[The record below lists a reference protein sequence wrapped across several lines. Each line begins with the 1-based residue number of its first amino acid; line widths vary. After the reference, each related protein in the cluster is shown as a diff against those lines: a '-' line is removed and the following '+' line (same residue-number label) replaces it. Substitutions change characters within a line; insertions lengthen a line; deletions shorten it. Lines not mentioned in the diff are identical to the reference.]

1 MKYPKNVWQ
10 QLKSITADELTRALE
25 KDGWVRDIGIG
36 AELVYR
42 HKDGRRVSIHYH
54 PRKTY
59 HSGLLKGLLDDI
71 GWGEEDMRRLKLIK

>member
-10 QLKSITADELTRALE
+10 QLKSITADELIRALE
-25 KDGWVRDIGIG
+25 KDDWVRDTGVG
-36 AELVYR
+36 SELVYR

-59 HSGLLKGLLDDI
+59 HRGLLKGLLDDI
-71 GWGEEDMRRLKLIK
+71 GWTEEDMRRLKLVK